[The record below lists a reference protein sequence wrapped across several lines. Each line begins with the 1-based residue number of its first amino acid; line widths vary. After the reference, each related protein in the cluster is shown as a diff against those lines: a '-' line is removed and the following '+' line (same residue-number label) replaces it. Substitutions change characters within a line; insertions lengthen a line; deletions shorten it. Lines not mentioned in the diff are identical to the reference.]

1 MTENIDLRDR
11 TAIAILEGAAK
22 AFNEKGENASMGDVA
37 LFAGVGRATL
47 YRYFPNRDSLL
58 LKLHEVAFNDLG
70 EELRLLN
77 FEGVSFQEA
86 LSRIARSIISLAR
99 RHSIVL
105 GNIASDTNKMLA
117 KEAISPTIKSLIADR
132 YARREIDATLNPE
145 TITYYLWGLLGMS
158 SKLVAADLIS
168 PEDAAA
174 LVARIFVKGVSA

>member
-11 TAIAILEGAAK
+11 TAVAILEGAAK
-22 AFNEKGENASMGDVA
+22 AFNEKGEGASMGDVA
-37 LFAGVGRATL
+37 QYAGVGRATL

-58 LKLHEVAFNDLG
+58 LKLHEVAFKDLG

-77 FEGVSFQEA
+77 FENVSFQEA
-86 LSRIARSIISLAR
+86 LSRVARSIISLAR

-105 GNIASDTNKMLA
+105 GNIANDTNKMLA
-117 KEAISPTIKSLIADR
+117 KEAISPTIKALIADR
-132 YARREIDATLNPE
+132 YSKGEIDASLKPE

-158 SKLVAADLIS
+158 SKLVSADLIS